1 MYKMKKYKLL
11 SIFYIIIS
19 LFLISRTTLS
29 NTLTFKEDLEID
41 KLKAQIKILNEKI
54 TQLEDIKRSKIQKNK
69 KNIKIGLALSG
80 GGAKGLAHIGVLKEL
95 EKLGIRPDYISGT
108 SMGAVVGALYSV
120 GYTPDEIEKIL
131 TKSDWDGFI
140 NGTFIEDRIPLEKKV
155 NNKKYMFSVRYDNKF
170 NFSLPK
176 GFGNNQMIYF
186 EMKKLLNSV
195 ENIKDFDKLP
205 IPLRII
211 ATDLNS
217 GKAVAFKEGDLAK
230 VVTASVAIPT
240 VFDPIEIDGKPYV
253 DGLVSRNFPVID
265 VINMGADIVIG
276 SDVGNEVKDKK
287 DYNIISVL
295 NQLVAIQSASST
307 EEQRKLTTILITPEV
322 SEYSAT
328 ELDKGELFIEL
339 GKKATLKQLS
349 LLADLPKNYTTTS
362 KITTNKNVV
371 IRNIEFS
378 NNISEK
384 NRALIYNS
392 IKNII
397 DRELSIEELENN
409 ILKLY
414 GNDLIN
420 SIYYNIDK
428 DTLVLDVDINPNN
441 SVGVGINYLTG
452 YGTTFDFGTTI
463 SNFGKIGNNTLIDL
477 QVGDYLGLNFKN
489 FIYYGYSNKIGVFA
503 NLGYNEN
510 PFFIYDGREKISHSI
525 INTLDFELGLLT
537 QYNNQFI
544 ISYGINNSYTE
555 LKQETGSIDPDTIEY
570 SKNYNGAFF
579 RSSFDTLDSTT
590 LPRSGVKLDFE
601 YSWEGS
607 FDKSKSS
614 FYGPLYTFDGY
625 IPLGKKFTLN
635 YGIYG
640 GLITG
645 NEVDSIESIDKFI
658 RLGGTKNNL
667 ENKDFSFY
675 GYHYQQKLVEDFLIG
690 KIKLSY
696 QLDSNLYLS
705 GAWNIGTFS
714 DLEESPVPNRKIIW
728 EDYVQGFG
736 VSLLYDSLLG
746 PIEFSLSKDNE
757 SGDILSQISIGYIF
771 E

>member
-441 SVGVGINYLTG
+441 SVGVGIDYLTG